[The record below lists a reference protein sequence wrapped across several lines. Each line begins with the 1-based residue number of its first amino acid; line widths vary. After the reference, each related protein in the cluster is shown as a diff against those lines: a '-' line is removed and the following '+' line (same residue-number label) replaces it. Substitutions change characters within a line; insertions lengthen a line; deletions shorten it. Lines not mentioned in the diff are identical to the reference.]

1 VNTHLHRRLYAAA
14 FLGSCSYAICRT
26 PLLPLLARDLGAT
39 PAGVGLIVGASTVM
53 GILLKL
59 PAGAWSDVFGRRV
72 FLIAAGLVFTL
83 MPLAYLGVASL
94 TMLLALRFVHGSA
107 TAIFGPVSAAAL
119 SDIAP
124 ADRRATWLSTLSML
138 QGMGQI
144 AAPLI
149 AGVLLSRA
157 GYDAAFVV
165 SSLFALAVP
174 IILWRWPRHEARL
187 TQNRW
192 HAFRGGV
199 AAVVR
204 DRRIVL
210 TSLTQAALLGTNN
223 AVATFVPLYAVEVIG
238 LTPFAVG
245 ALVALQALVGIVARP
260 AAGRWSDRFGRE
272 PMIVAGLITCGASV
286 ACVPLASGPLSL
298 ALPVIASA
306 VGVAMA
312 TTAASALIT
321 DRSRQVNYGAAHGV
335 FGTVYDVGDA
345 MGPIAAGVLVSTIG
359 YSGMFEVAAMVALA
373 AAASQPRSRST
384 NRAGTVTA

>member
-1 VNTHLHRRLYAAA
+1 M
-14 FLGSCSYAICRT
+14 
-26 PLLPLLARDLGAT
+26 
-39 PAGVGLIVGASTVM
+39 PAGVGVIVGASTVM

-59 PAGAWSDVFGRRV
+59 PAGAWSDVFGRRA
-72 FLIAAGLVFTL
+72 FLVAAGLVFTL

-107 TAIFGPVSAAAL
+107 TAIFGPVSAAAV

-124 ADRRATWLSTLSML
+124 ADRRATWLSTLSMS

-149 AGVLLSRA
+149 AGFLISRA
-157 GYDAAFVV
+157 GYSAAFVV
-165 SSLFALAVP
+165 ASAVGIAVP

-192 HAFRGGV
+192 QTFRGGV
-199 AAVVR
+199 AAVAR

-223 AVATFVPLYAVEVIG
+223 AVGSFLPLYALEVIG
-238 LTPFAVG
+238 LTPFAIG

-260 AAGRWSDRFGRE
+260 AAGRWSDRLGRE
-272 PMIVAGLITCGASV
+272 PMIIAGLISCGVSV

-298 ALPVIASA
+298 SLPVIAMA
-306 VGVAMA
+306 IGVAIA
-312 TTAASALIT
+312 STAASALIT

-345 MGPIAAGVLVSTIG
+345 IGPIAAGVLVSAIG
-359 YSGMFEVAAMVALA
+359 YTGMFEVAAAVALVA
-373 AAASQPRSRST
+373 AMGQATDSHRLTPGHRLT
-384 NRAGTVTA
+384 PINTD

>member
-1 VNTHLHRRLYAAA
+1 MTAHLHRRLLAAA

-39 PAGVGLIVGASTVM
+39 PSGVGLIVGASTVM
-53 GILLKL
+53 GILVKL

-107 TAIFGPVSAAAL
+107 TAIFGPVSSAAV

-138 QGMGQI
+138 QGIGQI

-165 SSLFALAVP
+165 SSLVGIAVP
-174 IILWRWPRHEARL
+174 IMLWRWPRHEARL

-192 HAFRGGV
+192 HTFRGGV

-204 DRRIVL
+204 RSPDRGDQPDAGGPVGHEQCGGGL
-210 TSLTQAALLGTNN
+210 SAAL
-223 AVATFVPLYAVEVIG
+223 
-238 LTPFAVG
+238 
-245 ALVALQALVGIVARP
+245 R
-260 AAGRWSDRFGRE
+260 RRR
-272 PMIVAGLITCGASV
+272 
-286 ACVPLASGPLSL
+286 
-298 ALPVIASA
+298 
-306 VGVAMA
+306 
-312 TTAASALIT
+312 
-321 DRSRQVNYGAAHGV
+321 
-335 FGTVYDVGDA
+335 
-345 MGPIAAGVLVSTIG
+345 
-359 YSGMFEVAAMVALA
+359 
-373 AAASQPRSRST
+373 
-384 NRAGTVTA
+384 

>member
-1 VNTHLHRRLYAAA
+1 MVR
-14 FLGSCSYAICRT
+14 
-26 PLLPLLARDLGAT
+26 
-39 PAGVGLIVGASTVM
+39 
-53 GILLKL
+53 
-59 PAGAWSDVFGRRV
+59 VFGRRV

-149 AGVLLSRA
+149 AAVLLSRA

-165 SSLFALAVP
+165 SSLFAVAVP
-174 IILWRWPRHEARL
+174 IILWRWPRHEAHL

-199 AAVVR
+199 AVVVR
-204 DRRIVL
+204 DRRIVFA
-210 TSLTQAALLGTNN
+210 SLTQAALLGTNN
-223 AVATFVPLYAVEVIG
+223 AVAAFLPLYAVEVIG
-238 LTPFAVG
+238 LTPFAIG

-298 ALPVIASA
+298 FLPVIATA

-345 MGPIAAGVLVSTIG
+345 TGPIAAGVLVSTIG
-359 YSGMFEVAAMVALA
+359 YTGMFEVAAIVALA
-373 AAASQPRSRST
+373 AAVGQPRSRST
-384 NRAGTVTA
+384 DRAGAVTS